1 MMARGACNP
10 SIHSGLLNICIL
22 LHGIQRLSRST
33 LQATPQLASLPVSCA
48 LELLEYESLSKL
60 GVELADC
67 VARGFDLGEMRGDD
81 TPENGVEIFV
91 RNISLNDVN
100 KFQMPRGEGTH
111 KVNLL

>member
-33 LQATPQLASLPVSCA
+33 LQATPQLASLQVSCA

-60 GVELADC
+60 GVELANC
-67 VARGFDLGEMRGDD
+67 VTSGSDLDEMRWDD
-81 TPENGVEIFV
+81 TPENGV
-91 RNISLNDVN
+91 
-100 KFQMPRGEGTH
+100 
-111 KVNLL
+111 